1 MDNKISY
8 EEINEWGRSF
18 ETRSYA
24 YKKIHPTYNVLTL
37 KITAK
42 SGKRLVVR
50 DPKKPYHEWDL
61 GLFDG
66 YNSKELFE
74 NFFMRMIDR
83 SGLICLNNLDDYGF
97 PVEEWYYLN
106 KEKFD
111 PLEKKIN
118 QRLEEE
124 FEGFEEFEEELAQE
138 EAEKTKDVE
147 KESNNKDKDDHTY
160 IDYNSFVYAKNR
172 YVREKAEKTKLNYSI
187 AMVVVY
193 TISAIIISTSFF
205 NSEYYSQTSSIM
217 AVLWIFAFIAGS
229 IWLGRKADKKLDEIS
244 KRLREEYNNSFSLTD
259 EVVYNQVFKN
269 MVDREV
275 EYLTRNCD
283 RMLIHLIENHSSD
296 IPEEVYE
303 LKDKSKLNASGFVSA
318 ISLDNKRAL
327 LDKYLDKQ
335 ANFAREK
342 SITLLNRIKEEGDE
356 AFTKEI
362 VTPSGQIDPLIT
374 DIIKKH
380 NISVKE

>member
-1 MDNKISY
+1 MNNKISY
-8 EEINEWGRSF
+8 EEIDEWGRSF
-18 ETRSYA
+18 EARKYA
-24 YKKIHPTYNVLTL
+24 YRKSHPIYKILAL
-37 KITAK
+37 KVTAK
-42 SGKRLVVR
+42 GEKRLVVS
-50 DPKKPYHEWDL
+50 DWDL
-61 GLFDG
+61 GLFNG
-66 YNSKELFE
+66 HNSKELFE
-74 NFFMRMIDR
+74 DFFMKRAKIWDAEEL
-83 SGLICLNNLDDYGF
+83 SKLNDYGF
-97 PVEEWYYLN
+97 PVKEWYYKN
-106 KEKFD
+106 KEKVDLFKEEMN
-111 PLEKKIN
+111 PKK
-118 QRLEEE
+118 E
-124 FEGFEEFEEELAQE
+124 
-138 EAEKTKDVE
+138 
-147 KESNNKDKDDHTY
+147 KDDHTY
-160 IDYNSFVYAKNR
+160 IDYNSFIYAKNR
-172 YVREKAEKTKLNYSI
+172 YVGEKAEKTKLNYSI
-187 AMVVVY
+187 TMVVIY
-193 TISAIIISTSFF
+193 TIFAIIITTSFF
-205 NSEYYSQTSSIM
+205 NSGYYSQTSSIM
-217 AVLWIFAFIAGS
+217 AILWIFAFIAGS
-229 IWLGRKADKKLDEIS
+229 VWLGRKTDKKLDEIS
-244 KRLREEYNNSFSLTD
+244 KRLREEYHNSFSLTD
-259 EVVYNQVFKN
+259 DVIYNQVFKN

-380 NISVKE
+380 NISVSNSAIK

>member
-1 MDNKISY
+1 MENKINY
-8 EEINEWGRSF
+8 AEIDEWGRSF

-24 YKKIHPTYNVLTL
+24 YKKIHPTYNILTL

-42 SGKRLVVR
+42 SGKRLVLCN
-50 DPKKPYHEWDL
+50 PKKPYNEWDL

-66 YNSKELFE
+66 HNSKKLFE
-74 NFFMRMIDR
+74 DFFMRMVDH
-83 SGLICLNNLDDYGF
+83 SGLTYLNNLDDYGF
-97 PVEEWYYLN
+97 PVEEWYCKN
-106 KEKFD
+106 KKEFD
-111 PLEKKIN
+111 PLERKID
-118 QRLEEE
+118 QRLDKELEE
-124 FEGFEEFEEELAQE
+124 FEKEIAQE
-138 EAEKTKDVE
+138 EAKKAKEAE
-147 KESNNKDKDDHTY
+147 KESNDKNKDDHTY
-160 IDYNSFVYAKNR
+160 IDYNSFIYAKNR

-187 AMVVVY
+187 TMVVVY
-193 TISAIIISTSFF
+193 TIFAIIITTSFF

-217 AVLWIFAFIAGS
+217 AILWIFAFIAGS
-229 IWLGRKADKKLDEIS
+229 VWLGRKTDKKLDEIS
-244 KRLREEYNNSFSLTD
+244 KRLREEYHNSFSLTD
-259 EVVYNQVFKN
+259 DVIYNQVFKN

-318 ISLDNKRAL
+318 ISLDNKKAL
-327 LDKYLDKQ
+327 LEKYLDKQ

-342 SITLLNRIKEEGDE
+342 SIILLNRIKEEGDE

>member
-1 MDNKISY
+1 MENKINY
-8 EEINEWGRSF
+8 AEIDEWGRSF

-24 YKKIHPTYNVLTL
+24 YRKNHPIYKILAL
-37 KITAK
+37 KVTAK
-42 SGKRLVVR
+42 GGKRLVVSN
-50 DPKKPYHEWDL
+50 WDL

-66 YNSKELFE
+66 YNSKKLFE
-74 NFFMRMIDR
+74 DYYMWKAKGWDAEK
-83 SGLICLNNLDDYGF
+83 LIELNNYGF
-97 PVEEWYYLN
+97 PVKEWYFKN
-106 KEKFD
+106 KEKVDLF
-111 PLEKKIN
+111 K
-118 QRLEEE
+118 EEPK
-124 FEGFEEFEEELAQE
+124 
-138 EAEKTKDVE
+138 KTKDVE
-147 KESNNKDKDDHTY
+147 KDDCTY
-160 IDYNSFVYAKNR
+160 IDYNS
-172 YVREKAEKTKLNYSI
+172 I
-187 AMVVVY
+187 AIV
-193 TISAIIISTSFF
+193 AIYIIAATIISTLFF
-205 NSEYYSQTSSIM
+205 SSEYYSKTSSIM
-217 AVLWIFAFIAGS
+217 AILWIFAFIAAS
-229 IWLGRKADKKLDEIS
+229 IWLGKKADKKLDEIF
-244 KRLREEYNNSFSLTD
+244 KRLREEYNNSFSLEN
-259 EVVYNQVFKN
+259 EVIYNQVFKN

-275 EYLTRNCD
+275 EYLTRSSD
-283 RMLIHLIENHSSD
+283 KILIYLIQNHSSD

>member
-1 MDNKISY
+1 MNNKISY
-8 EEINEWGRSF
+8 EEIDQWGRSF
-18 ETRSYA
+18 ETRKYA

-42 SGKRLVVR
+42 SGKRLVLCN
-50 DPKKPYHEWDL
+50 PKKPYNEWDL

-66 YNSKELFE
+66 HNSKKLFE
-74 NFFMRMIDR
+74 DFFMRMVDH
-83 SGLICLNNLDDYGF
+83 SGLTYLNNLDDYGF
-97 PVEEWYYLN
+97 PVEEWYCKN
-106 KEKFD
+106 KKEFD
-111 PLEKKIN
+111 PLERKID
-118 QRLEEE
+118 QRLDKELEE
-124 FEGFEEFEEELAQE
+124 FEKEIAQE
-138 EAEKTKDVE
+138 EAKKAKEAE
-147 KESNNKDKDDHTY
+147 KESNDKNKDDHTY
-160 IDYNSFVYAKNR
+160 IDYNSFIYAKNR

-244 KRLREEYNNSFSLTD
+244 KRLREEYHNSFSLTD

-275 EYLTRNCD
+275 EYLTHNCD
-283 RMLIHLIENHSSD
+283 RILIHLIENHSSD

-342 SITLLNRIKEEGDE
+342 SITLLNRIQEEGHE
-356 AFTKEI
+356 AFTKDI
-362 VTPSGQIDPLIT
+362 ITPSGQIDPLIT
-374 DIIKKH
+374 DILEKQSNYK
-380 NISVKE
+380 

>member
-1 MDNKISY
+1 MNNKISY
-8 EEINEWGRSF
+8 EEIDEWGRSF
-18 ETRSYA
+18 ETRKYA

-42 SGKRLVVR
+42 SGKRLVLCN
-50 DPKKPYHEWDL
+50 PKKPYNEWDL

-66 YNSKELFE
+66 HNSKKLFE
-74 NFFMRMIDR
+74 DFFMRMVDH
-83 SGLICLNNLDDYGF
+83 SGLTYLNNLDDYGF
-97 PVEEWYYLN
+97 PVEEWYCKN
-106 KEKFD
+106 KKEFD
-111 PLEKKIN
+111 PLERKID
-118 QRLEEE
+118 QRLDKELEE
-124 FEGFEEFEEELAQE
+124 FEKEIAQE
-138 EAEKTKDVE
+138 EAKKAKEAE
-147 KESNNKDKDDHTY
+147 KESNDKNKDDHTY
-160 IDYNSFVYAKNR
+160 IDYNSFIYAKNR

-244 KRLREEYNNSFSLTD
+244 KRLREEYHNSFSLTD

-275 EYLTRNCD
+275 EYLTHNCD
-283 RMLIHLIENHSSD
+283 RILIHLIENHSSD

-342 SITLLNRIKEEGDE
+342 SITLLNRIQEEGHE
-356 AFTKEI
+356 AFTKDI
-362 VTPSGQIDPLIT
+362 ITPSGQIDPLIT
-374 DIIKKH
+374 DILEKQSNYK
-380 NISVKE
+380 

>member
-1 MDNKISY
+1 MNNKISY
-8 EEINEWGRSF
+8 EEIDEWGRSF

-50 DPKKPYHEWDL
+50 DPKSPRYEWDL

-66 YNSKELFE
+66 HNSKELFE
-74 NFFMRMIDR
+74 DFFMKKAKIWDAEQLRN
-83 SGLICLNNLDDYGF
+83 LNDYGF
-97 PVEEWYYLN
+97 PVKEWYYKN
-106 KEKFD
+106 KEKVDLFKEEMN
-111 PLEKKIN
+111 PKK
-118 QRLEEE
+118 E
-124 FEGFEEFEEELAQE
+124 
-138 EAEKTKDVE
+138 
-147 KESNNKDKDDHTY
+147 KDDHTY
-160 IDYNSFVYAKNR
+160 IDYNSFIYAKNR
-172 YVREKAEKTKLNYSI
+172 YVGEKAEKTKLNYSI
-187 AMVVVY
+187 TMVVIY
-193 TISAIIISTSFF
+193 TILAIIITTSFF

-217 AVLWIFAFIAGS
+217 AILWIFAFIAGS
-229 IWLGRKADKKLDEIS
+229 IWLGRKADKKLDKIS
-244 KRLREEYNNSFSLTD
+244 KRLREEYHNSFSLTD

-269 MVDREV
+269 MVDREL

-318 ISLDNKRAL
+318 ISLDNKKAL
-327 LDKYLDKQ
+327 LEKYLDKQ

-362 VTPSGQIDPLIT
+362 VTPFGQIDPLIT